1 MKKPDQAVPREG
13 SGRRDFLKLAALSAP
28 VAVAATAV
36 SGTAQAAEVDLASEK
51 MQDTAHTRAY
61 FDSARF

>member
-1 MKKPDQAVPREG
+1 MTKEKETGA
-13 SGRRDFLKLAALSAP
+13 SRRDFLKLAGTAAP
-28 VAVAATAV
+28 AAVAAAAMT
-36 SGTAQAAEVDLASEK
+36 GTAAEASEVDPTSEK